1 MQTILL
7 IEDNDALRENTAE
20 ILELAGYNV
29 LTAENG
35 KVGVEAAIQ
44 SKPDLIVCDIMM
56 PVLDGYGVLHLLHKH
71 EGTAHIPFIF
81 LTAKTERTDFR
92 KGMEMGADDYV
103 TKPFEEVELL
113 NAIESRL
120 RKASLAQKHYSP
132 TLEGLDALIRDSG
145 GSGELLK
152 LSENRE
158 IRTYRRK
165 EEIYAEGR
173 PSHYLFFL
181 QRGRVKT
188 FKSNELGKELIVDLL
203 AAPSYFGYK
212 SLLQETF
219 YTDTAVAMEDAE
231 VCLIPKQDFFAL
243 IHKNADVAQQFIRML
258 AQNVD
263 EKENQLIKL
272 AYNSV
277 RKRVADALLRFN
289 ESVKSNGGNGTEKQG
304 LPLLREDLANAAGT
318 SLETAIRTLSDF
330 KDEKLI
336 DIQSNQIVIL
346 ALERLRKMKN

>member
-1 MQTILL
+1 MQTLLL

-20 ILELAGYNV
+20 ILELSGYQV

-35 KVGVEAAIQ
+35 KIGVEVAIRE
-44 SKPDLIVCDIMM
+44 KPDLIICDIMM
-56 PVLDGYGVLHLLHKH
+56 PVLDGYGVLHMLHKH
-71 EGTAHIPFIF
+71 DDTAHIPFIF
-81 LTAKTERTDFR
+81 LTAKTERNDFR

-103 TKPFEEVELL
+103 MKPFEEIELL
-113 NAIESRL
+113 NAVESRL
-120 RKASLAQKHYSP
+120 RKADLTKKHYAP

-145 GSGELLK
+145 GSSELNK
-152 LSENRE
+152 LIENRE
-158 IRTYRRK
+158 IRTYRKK

-181 QRGRVKT
+181 QKGRVKT

-203 AAPSYFGYK
+203 AAPTYFGYK

-219 YTDTAVAMEDAE
+219 YADTAVAMEDAE
-231 VCLIPKQDFFAL
+231 VCLIPKQDFFML
-243 IHKNADVAQQFIRML
+243 LNKNVEVAQQFIRML
-258 AQNVD
+258 AENID
-263 EKENQLIKL
+263 EKEDQLIKL

-277 RKRVADALLRFN
+277 RKRVADALLRFY
-289 ESVKSNGGNGTEKQG
+289 ESVKANGTTNPG

-336 DIQSNQIVIL
+336 DIQSGQVIIL
-346 ALERLRKMKN
+346 SADRLRRMKN

>member
-20 ILELAGYNV
+20 ILELAGYQV
-29 LTAENG
+29 ITAENG
-35 KVGVEAAIQ
+35 KVGVEVAIQ
-44 SKPDLIVCDIMM
+44 GKPDLIVCDIMM
-56 PVLDGYGVLHLLHKH
+56 PILDGYGVLHLLHKN

-120 RKASLAQKHYSP
+120 RKASLAQKHYAP
-132 TLEGLDALIRDSG
+132 TIEGLDALIRDSG

-152 LSENRE
+152 LSDSRE
-158 IRTYRRK
+158 VRTYRKK

-181 QRGRVKT
+181 QKGRVKT

-203 AAPSYFGYK
+203 AAPAYFGYK

-219 YTDTAVAMEDAE
+219 YTDTAVALEDAE
-231 VCLIPKQDFFAL
+231 VCLIPKQDFFSL
-243 IHKNADVAQQFIRML
+243 LHKNADVAQQFIRML

-289 ESVKSNGGNGTEKQG
+289 ESIKSSLSGGPG

-346 ALERLRKMKN
+346 SPERLQKMKN